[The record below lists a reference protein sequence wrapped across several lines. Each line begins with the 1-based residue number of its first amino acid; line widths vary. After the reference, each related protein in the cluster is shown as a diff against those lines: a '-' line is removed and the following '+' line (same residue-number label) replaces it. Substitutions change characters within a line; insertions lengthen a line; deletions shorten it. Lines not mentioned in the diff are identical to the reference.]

1 MILDFNTTGLRLSIP
16 TPYPHLNFHNLL
28 VCLGNMFSHC
38 SLMDYLTS
46 VGNKLFHIFI
56 YLFWFVSCASYE
68 DYTLDIFKSIKN
80 KGILYRF
87 SNKYQEVLEKT
98 IFSTFILTF
107 FIGSISEYP
116 FNTGNDSSPLISFLI
131 GIV

>member
-98 IFSTFILTF
+98 IFWKKKNLLN
-107 FIGSISEYP
+107 YP
-116 FNTGNDSSPLISFLI
+116 FESYFSSFRNEVFLKM
-131 GIV
+131 

>member
-1 MILDFNTTGLRLSIP
+1 MILDFNTTGLRLNIP
-16 TPYPHLNFHNLL
+16 TPYPHLNFHYLL

-46 VGNKLFHIFI
+46 VGNKLFLIFI

-87 SNKYQEVLEKT
+87 SNKYQTISLKT

-107 FIGSISEYP
+107 FTGYSFRIP
-116 FNTGNDSSPLISFLI
+116 F
-131 GIV
+131 